1 MTYAIGHRQAGRPRE
16 FEMDDVLDQAIEVFR
31 EQGFHATSIAAI
43 SQATGLTVG
52 SIYKA
57 FKDKETLF
65 IAAIKRYSLSRSKQL
80 KKRLSSAKTGYERVN
95 EMVSFYAE
103 ASQDSEG
110 KRGCL
115 VVNAAAD
122 MSTFDDKTA
131 AEIKAALDLVENR
144 LRKFICQGQ
153 EDGSISTAVDSATVA
168 RLLLCLIQG
177 MRVVGKKGLNNNEMV
192 PITNEIM
199 RLLT

>member
-1 MTYAIGHRQAGRPRE
+1 MTEIIRHRQAGRPRE
-16 FEMDDVLDQAIEVFR
+16 FEMDDVLEQAIEVFR
-31 EQGFHATSIAAI
+31 VQGFHATSIAEI

-52 SIYKA
+52 SLYKA

-65 IAAIKRYSLSRSKQL
+65 VAAIKHYSLSRSNQL
-80 KKRLSSAKTGYERVN
+80 KKRLLLAKTGYERVY

-103 ASQDSEG
+103 ASQNSEG

-131 AEIKAALDLVENR
+131 AEIKAALNLVEKR
-144 LRKFICQGQ
+144 LCNYICQGQ
-153 EDGSISTAVDSATVA
+153 ADGSISTSVDSATLA

-177 MRVVGKKGLNNNEMV
+177 MRVVGKKGLHNNEML
-192 PITNEIM
+192 PITHEIM